1 MSQQLEII
9 VMIDIEAA
17 IKANT
22 LEGNTYLFDN
32 MKLQGSE
39 GQGTDNLV
47 TAINGTHYF
56 DGSQA
61 DEQVLNWLPYG
72 IGSLPPTLPKTFHAD
87 KSRNS
92 DLKGLAE
99 LKGLADGIEQTEK
112 AKFTKIED
120 LIKELKRISKN
131 TGVKTKV
138 KNKRKDVRR
147 DVGGAGLKIMDV
159 TGEFISKSE
168 ETIPEVSHLP
178 PIITDI
184 TGEAV
189 DKEIIYQ
196 AEYKS
201 PDLRTEGWYWSA
213 SVDTYKPGIYAYTMH
228 IQLYKLSF
236 MDGEWTWVPVNMT
249 FQSRINVTS
258 YPKKNGFTHGG
269 VGMLPIM

>member
-99 LKGLADGIEQTEK
+99 LKGLAYGIEQTEK

-120 LIKELKRISKN
+120 LIKFYAFLTNLSIQYIGVMESDLKPEKFHTYLQN
-131 TGVKTKV
+131 FQLFKT
-138 KNKRKDVRR
+138 
-147 DVGGAGLKIMDV
+147 
-159 TGEFISKSE
+159 
-168 ETIPEVSHLP
+168 
-178 PIITDI
+178 
-184 TGEAV
+184 
-189 DKEIIYQ
+189 
-196 AEYKS
+196 
-201 PDLRTEGWYWSA
+201 
-213 SVDTYKPGIYAYTMH
+213 
-228 IQLYKLSF
+228 
-236 MDGEWTWVPVNMT
+236 
-249 FQSRINVTS
+249 
-258 YPKKNGFTHGG
+258 
-269 VGMLPIM
+269 